1 MVHEWKLDLSPRSP
15 DPDVLCYPQ
24 SLPKS
29 CKAAL
34 RNLRQTL
41 PSLPQSNMKLTSNCL
56 VVIHALVTKSCP
68 TLVTPWTVAHQAPLP
83 IGFPRQEYWS
93 GLPFP
98 SPGDLPDRK
107 IEPKSWQAD
116 SLLLSHQESPLLYQY
131 LIINSK
137 TFMEH
142 GFSLSHV

>member
-68 TLVTPWTVAHQAPLP
+68 TLVTPWTVAHQAPLSMR
-83 IGFPRQEYWS
+83 FCRQEYWS
-93 GLPFP
+93 GLPSP
-98 SPGDLPDRK
+98 SPSLLDLPDLG
-107 IEPKSWQAD
+107 IEPRSPALQAD
-116 SLLLSHQESPLLYQY
+116 SFPTELQGKPAYPKISSQLRVTCSG
-131 LIINSK
+131 I
-137 TFMEH
+137 
-142 GFSLSHV
+142 V